1 MILKLEASL
10 LDKKYLAI
18 RSKKTVPI
26 STDFLKLIV
35 NKPWGQEYLLFKSPS
50 VEIWH
55 LSINQ
60 YKTTSMHCHPRK
72 KTTLVI
78 LEGRALFSSLNRSVE
93 LKPRDAV
100 IMEKG
105 IFHSTQA
112 ISEGGICVLEF
123 ETPPMKHDLIRLED
137 KYGRINKG
145 YEGLENMIKTSNAV
159 YRFTEKDM
167 GKTKE
172 LSNNHLC
179 IHQIK
184 SRRDFNSIADEKSGI
199 LVLLN
204 GTVLDQDG
212 HQLCNIAEATT
223 INHLLTKGYLFN
235 DVFALSIHPQKTE

>member
-1 MILKLEASL
+1 MILKLAASP

-26 STDFLKLIV
+26 SADFSKLVV

-50 VEIWH
+50 VEVWH

-72 KTTLVI
+72 KTALVV

-100 IMEKG
+100 VMEKG
-105 IFHSTQA
+105 VFHSTQA
-112 ISEGGICVLEF
+112 ISKDGVKVLEF

-145 YEGLENMIKTSNAV
+145 YEGLENMVKTNGTI
-159 YRFTEKDM
+159 YRFTEKDT
-167 GKTKE
+167 GKIKE
-172 LSNNHLC
+172 LNNNHLC
-179 IHQIK
+179 IHRIK
-184 SRRDFNSIADEKSGI
+184 SRRDFNSIADEKSEI
-199 LVLLN
+199 LILLN

-212 HQLCNIAEATT
+212 CQLCGMAEVTT

-235 DVFALSIHPQKTE
+235 DVFALSIHPKKTG